1 MVILAQVIKTD
12 LSSSVVDLWHYR
24 KIGHWK
30 LLTLGIFFREGIQE
44 WESHRTSACRH
55 GSCLCTCSKI
65 KLKIREKEVTDK
77 HKYKFY
83 STLYIPL
90 LVRYL
95 PGHVLPPP
103 HPPCTEEIWSPK
115 NGAEAQYCTVAIVG
129 HLEWVVLW
137 IRKNFFCWNQIRKMI
152 KISDRTGSG
161 STSLI
166 TSIDV
171 KQIKSSW
178 LDRVRDGEGVTYM
191 WVACSN

>member
-137 IRKNFFCWNQIRKMI
+137 IRKNVFLLEPDSKHDKNFRSNRIWIH
-152 KISDRTGSG
+152 
-161 STSLI
+161 I
-166 TSIDV
+166 TDYKYRCKTNKVILT
-171 KQIKSSW
+171 W
-178 LDRVRDGEGVTYM
+178 
-191 WVACSN
+191 